1 MTLNISAGI
10 YNNIIVTVIFSSSLY
25 LSVYKTGF
33 HGFNLVTF
41 TLILIVFIAIIIQ
54 INTSKV
60 VITNNLLLLKGTIW
74 TCLVKRFNITH
85 IEITDTLP
93 EPLKMRRRI
102 NGISLFSYRTGKFR
116 LSSGSSAFLLTN
128 KSTKFAILTV
138 KHKKY
143 DKIIFSI
150 EPEHIDSVFS
160 LTWINNPISSLINT
174 STKDRQQTTL

>member
-10 YNNIIVTVIFSSSLY
+10 YNNIVVTVIFSLSLY

-41 TLILIVFIAIIIQ
+41 TLILIVFIAIISQ

-60 VITNNLLLLKGTIW
+60 AITNNLLLLKGTIW
-74 TCLVKRFNITH
+74 TCLVKRSHITH

-93 EPLKMRRRI
+93 EPLGIRHRI
-102 NGISLFSYRTGKFR
+102 NGIRLFSYRAGKFR
-116 LSSGSSAFLLTN
+116 LRSGRSAFLLTN
-128 KSTKFAILTV
+128 QSTKYAVLTV

-150 EPEHIDSVFS
+150 KPEHMNSVLS
-160 LTWINNPISSLINT
+160 LV
-174 STKDRQQTTL
+174 

>member
-10 YNNIIVTVIFSSSLY
+10 YNNVVVTVIFSSSLY

-41 TLILIVFIAIIIQ
+41 TLILIVFIAIITQ

-74 TCLVKRFNITH
+74 TCLVELPNITH
-85 IEITDTLP
+85 IEIIDTLP
-93 EPLKMRRRI
+93 EPLGIKHRT
-102 NGISLFSYRTGKFR
+102 NGISLFSYRAGKFR
-116 LSSGSSAFLLTN
+116 LSTGSSAFLLTN
-128 KSTKFAILTV
+128 QSTKYAVLTV
-138 KHKKY
+138 IHKKY

-150 EPEHIDSVFS
+150 GPEHIDSVLS
-160 LTWINNPISSLINT
+160 LT
-174 STKDRQQTTL
+174 